1 MPDMD
6 GNGTRWY
13 LQRIQLRA
21 LPFDALALRIHLRTV
36 RSKFTLQLL
45 HRLPPVLNVCLTA
58 VDIGLQA
65 LLLTLV
71 RGNAYSTFHVCKA
84 DGSMVAALFARWLSH
99 LDAVAP
105 HFALPNLVL
114 LPSNV
119 VAELR
124 FVTLKCPARCQNK
137 TRKFSSR
144 CGP

>member
-13 LQRIQLRA
+13 LQRIQLRP

-71 RGNAYSTFHVCKA
+71 RGNAYSTSHARKT
-84 DGSMVAALFARWLSH
+84 DGSMVAGARWPSH